1 MLLFRFTYVLTKHV
15 QIVFW
20 DLNKCLFIISSTR
33 SEYEFTRQARFLCL
47 KVQEKSSNK
56 FSSNIRVRDITSVKL
71 CWHEKFAPT
80 FWLVRL
86 QHPSKNLPSF
96 GNKAFIFFEEFQ
108 LISLL
113 ANRWRKTTTRL
124 SYDVVAC
131 CFIQQSV
138 RQGTPFKTVNTYT

>member
-108 LISLL
+108 QGHSNGSLQSL
-113 ANRWRKTTTRL
+113 DTEEPQNRW
-124 SYDVVAC
+124 AC
-131 CFIQQSV
+131 RTGCFRIPRGNPQRASHQ
-138 RQGTPFKTVNTYT
+138 T